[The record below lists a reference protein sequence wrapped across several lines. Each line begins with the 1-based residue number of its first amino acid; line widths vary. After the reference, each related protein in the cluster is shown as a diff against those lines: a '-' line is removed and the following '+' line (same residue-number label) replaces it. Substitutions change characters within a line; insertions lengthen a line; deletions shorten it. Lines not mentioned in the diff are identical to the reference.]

1 METDGKIL
9 HEICQKMK
17 RFDCMMRAHANR
29 DMEAIGITGR
39 QADILFYLMD
49 HKEEKVKQVMIE
61 KAFRLSN
68 PTVTGVLNRLEQNGF
83 LTRELSE
90 KDRRCNYIVTT
101 EKTEALFEEMERRGS
116 CMEQNLFEGVSP
128 EQTEAFMECLD
139 LMYGNLEAMCARQEK
154 AHVGTENCRRRCS
167 CD

>member
-68 PTVTGVLNRLEQNGF
+68 PTVTGILNRLEQNGF

-90 KDRRCNYIVTT
+90 NDRRCNYIVTT
-101 EKTEALFEEMERRGS
+101 EKTEALCEEMARRGS
-116 CMEQNLFEGVSP
+116 RMEQNLFEGVSQ
-128 EQTEAFMECLD
+128 EQTAAFMECLN
-139 LMYGNLEAMCARQEK
+139 LMYSNLEAMRVRQEK
-154 AHVGTENCRRRCS
+154 AHGGTENCKRQRL

>member
-1 METDGKIL
+1 M
-9 HEICQKMK
+9 
-17 RFDCMMRAHANR
+17 
-29 DMEAIGITGR
+29 
-39 QADILFYLMD
+39 
-49 HKEEKVKQVMIE
+49 
-61 KAFRLSN
+61 SN

-116 CMEQNLFEGVSP
+116 CMEQNLFEGVSL

-154 AHVGTENCRRRCS
+154 AHAGTENCRRRCS

>member
-1 METDGKIL
+1 
-9 HEICQKMK
+9 MK

-90 KDRRCNYIVTT
+90 KDRRCNYNCDNGKDRSVV
-101 EKTEALFEEMERRGS
+101 RGDGT
-116 CMEQNLFEGVSP
+116 QRKL
-128 EQTEAFMECLD
+128 
-139 LMYGNLEAMCARQEK
+139 Y
-154 AHVGTENCRRRCS
+154 GTEPV
-167 CD
+167 